1 MEESV
6 KDKNPEDYEGKP
18 HHEKAIHH
26 THFTAPGV
34 RLRRKNDPFDEK
46 YEWVEV
52 RPGRFKRQLKEWMS
66 TGD

>member
-1 MEESV
+1 M

-34 RLRRKNDPFDEK
+34 KLRKSKGDE

-52 RPGRFKRQLKEWMS
+52 RPGRFKRYPKEC
-66 TGD
+66 DE